1 MENIILIGAG
11 GHARACV
18 DVVEQE
24 ERFKIAGLIDDS
36 PNAPTD
42 IFRYPV
48 LGDRSHLETLRSSFR
63 FALVCIGQIKT
74 PEPRINYFRVLRRLE
89 FILPAVFSPSC
100 YISKHAHVDEGV
112 IVMHRAIINAGAT
125 IQKDCIINSG
135 ALIEH
140 DAVIGQNCH
149 ISTNA
154 VVNGG
159 ATVLRKSFV
168 GSGAVIREGVLV
180 GESCIIGAQSFV
192 DRDISSGETFKNAE
206 RVNLGNS

>member
-11 GHARACV
+11 GHARACI

-24 ERFKIAGLIDDS
+24 ERFKIAGLIDDN
-36 PNAPTD
+36 PNAPTE

-48 LGDRSHLETLRSSFR
+48 LGDRSHLATLRSSFR

-74 PEPRINYFRVLRRLE
+74 PEPRINYFKFLRRLE
-89 FILPAVFSPSC
+89 FILPTIFSPSC
-100 YISKHAHVDEGV
+100 YVSGHAHVDEGV

-135 ALIEH
+135 AIIEH
-140 DAVIGQNCH
+140 DAVIGHNCH

-159 ATVLRKSFV
+159 ANVLPKSFV
-168 GSGAVIREGVLV
+168 GSGAVIREGISI

-192 DRDISSGETFKNAE
+192 DRNISSGETFKNPKW
-206 RVNLGNS
+206 VNPGNS